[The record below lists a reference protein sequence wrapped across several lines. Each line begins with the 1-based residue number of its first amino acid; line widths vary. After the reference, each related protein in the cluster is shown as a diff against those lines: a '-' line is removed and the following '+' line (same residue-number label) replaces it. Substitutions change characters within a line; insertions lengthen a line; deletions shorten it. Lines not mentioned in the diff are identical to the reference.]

1 MPPRSR
7 WRWQLPSPLLDLFHE
22 DDRLSSGAPLH
33 PKWFAVAFL
42 ASTALFVVN
51 ATLTCIALAL
61 HEGTS
66 INRMLRRGLHLN
78 ISTDGA
84 LVALSPIFA
93 VVAQRSPAAAA
104 AHRRHR
110 RVRLPQHEVGPRPR
124 ARGPTTTS

>member
-1 MPPRSR
+1 MA
-7 WRWQLPSPLLDLFHE
+7 LADLLAGVDPLRLEVGWHE

-66 INRMLRRGLHLN
+66 INRMM
-78 ISTDGA
+78 A
-84 LVALSPIFA
+84 LMLFLS
-93 VVAQRSPAAAA
+93 
-104 AHRRHR
+104 
-110 RVRLPQHEVGPRPR
+110 VRTINRYD
-124 ARGPTTTS
+124 